1 MSDLISTSGY
11 AEEADDLFV
20 RYEALSAPETH
31 AHWRHL
37 FPEPP
42 VRTLDIGAGTGRD
55 AAWLVSLGHS
65 VLAVEPVETLRVRAA
80 KLHPE
85 AEITWL
91 EDSLPGLANTH
102 ARAERF
108 GMVMLNAVWMHL
120 TEGER
125 TNGMERVATLLA
137 PGGRLFMSLRQG
149 PVPEGRRMFDVTGE
163 ETIALAVPC
172 GLRPLSHVRR
182 NSIMAENRA
191 RGVEWTAL
199 VFEKSS

>member
-1 MSDLISTSGY
+1 LTELQSTSGY

-42 VRTLDIGAGTGRD
+42 ARILDIGAGTGRD

-65 VLAVEPVETLRVRAA
+65 VLAVEPVEALRLRAA

-85 AEITWL
+85 PEIEWL
-91 EDSLPGLANTH
+91 EDSLPDMPHTH
-102 ARAERF
+102 ARGELF

-120 TEGER
+120 TEEER
-125 TNGMERVATLLA
+125 TTGMARLAALLA
-137 PGGRLFMSLRQG
+137 PGARLFMSLRHG
-149 PVPEGRRMFDVTGE
+149 PIPEGRRMFDVTGE
-163 ETIALAVPC
+163 ETMALAAPY
-172 GLRPLSHVRR
+172 GLTPISHIRR
-182 NSIMAENRA
+182 NSIMAENKSQ
-191 RGVEWTAL
+191 GVEWTAL
-199 VFEKSS
+199 VFEKPS

>member
-1 MSDLISTSGY
+1 MADLSSTSGY

-65 VLAVEPVETLRVRAA
+65 VLAVEPVGTLRERAA
-80 KLHPE
+80 RLHPE
-85 AEITWL
+85 PEITWL
-91 EDSLPGLANTH
+91 EDSLPDLAATR
-102 ARAERF
+102 ARGEAF
-108 GMVMLNAVWMHL
+108 DMVMMNAVWMHL
-120 TEGER
+120 AAEER
-125 TNGMERVATLLA
+125 AIGMGRVAALLA
-137 PGGRLFMSLRQG
+137 PGGRLFMSLRHG
-149 PVPEGRRMFDVTGE
+149 PIPEGRRMFDVTGE
-163 ETIALAVPC
+163 ETIALAATY

-182 NSIMAENRA
+182 NSIMAENKA

-199 VFEKSS
+199 VFEYPS